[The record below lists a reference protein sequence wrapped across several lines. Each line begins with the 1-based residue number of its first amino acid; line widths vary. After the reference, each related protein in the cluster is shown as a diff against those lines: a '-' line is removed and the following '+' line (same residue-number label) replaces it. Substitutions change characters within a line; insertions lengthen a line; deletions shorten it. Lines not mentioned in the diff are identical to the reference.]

1 MLLRAIMARSSMKQK
16 RIEKMSEGIV
26 CKVWNVSATQKKGS
40 SLQLSDSIDYILD
53 EEKTE
58 ATLSNESQNL
68 FNEKQLGREC
78 QYIENDIKTV
88 DGAYVAVQNLVS
100 ADVRGA
106 VKEMMDVKNFYG
118 KLGGRA
124 ALHGIISLP
133 VGESGKEHAGE
144 LMALCAD
151 VMKKIFPNHQ
161 AVFAV
166 HTNTDNLHVH
176 FIVNSVGL
184 DGKKI
189 HQPKNFINEVLH
201 PCINE
206 YARKYGFTPNAEWD
220 KLQKGKISDY
230 VALKMDLRKAIDLA
244 IERADSFDDFRE
256 NMKACGFRVN
266 CGKYISIKREDMDKA
281 MRTYQLGTNY
291 TKEAIVERIMS
302 RKLAFEKMPGSDT
315 LRVMMAQSKK
325 VSDIDIYTPVFT
337 TMKKYRDMSVEERRT
352 AVSQL
357 KAGNNPWR
365 KHTSTSWQMKEI
377 ADNLNMTVRAEKY
390 VKTYSD
396 NGTVDAALKS
406 ILDLKKECAEEK
418 KKLKMYMRS
427 YKPVIDIY
435 RRMQKIERKA
445 YLYEHEGRT
454 EYRGEYEEYR
464 ELTRRLKHGYEKS
477 ISDVAQFVES
487 YEQQY
492 LLLNAQIR
500 ELSQEYREL
509 KKYAET
515 RGYSITQDKGLWE
528 TLGHD
533 DLKNDVRKGIFNTG
547 IQYMVSSNNPD
558 IMIRVVKSPY
568 VDRQGKT
575 QENISVSLLSRYG
588 EILEKHDLSEGT
600 ANLKKFVSKLEME
613 YNLKN
618 CESFKNISLA
628 REYSA
633 RCRNS
638 DEMNEPEEIRAM
650 MAQSGERMKKVHQ
663 RKTYSFTQA
672 INLLSVG
679 EKTGTYV
686 IVNAENPSY
695 MGIVFSD
702 ERGIRLKISDLNG
715 TMQEE
720 IAIPS
725 FKNRNKDGYN
735 TIAGISRKYGFS
747 DEMYAFESLEEARTY
762 SAVETM
768 KNITR

>member
-1 MLLRAIMARSSMKQK
+1 MARSSMKQE
-16 RIEKMSEGIV
+16 RIGKMGEGIV

-40 SLQLSDSIDYILD
+40 NQQLSDSIDYILD

-58 ATLSNESQNL
+58 AALSNESQEH

-78 QYIENDIKTV
+78 QYIENDIKTI

-100 ADVRGA
+100 ADVAGA
-106 VKEMMDVKNFYG
+106 VKEMMDVKKFYG

-133 VGESGKEHAGE
+133 VEESGKEHAGE

-151 VMKKIFPNHQ
+151 VMKKMFPNHQ

-206 YARKYGFTPNAEWD
+206 YAKKYGFTPNPEWD
-220 KLQKGKISDY
+220 KLQKEKISDY
-230 VALKMDLRKAIDLA
+230 VGLKMDLRKAIDLA
-244 IERADSFDDFRE
+244 IEGADSFDDFRE
-256 NMKACGFRVN
+256 NMKAGGFRIN
-266 CGKYISIKREDMDKA
+266 CGKHISVKREDMDKA
-281 MRTYQLGTNY
+281 MRTYQLGANY

-302 RKLAFEKMPGSDT
+302 RKLAFEKIPESDT
-315 LRVMMAQSKK
+315 LRAMMARSKK
-325 VSDIDIYTPVFT
+325 VSDTDAYTPVFT
-337 TMKKYRDMSVEERRT
+337 TMKKYRDMSAEERR
-352 AVSQL
+352 AAISQL
-357 KAGNNPWR
+357 KSGINPWR
-365 KHTSTSWQMKEI
+365 MHTATSWQMKEI

-390 VKTYSD
+390 IKAYSN
-396 NGTVDAALKS
+396 NGTIDAALKS
-406 ILDLKKECAEEK
+406 ILEQKKECAAEK
-418 KKLKMYMRS
+418 KKLKMYMRP

-445 YLYEHEGRT
+445 YLYEHEGRA

-464 ELTRRLKHGYEKS
+464 DLTRRLKRGYEKS
-477 ISDVAQFVES
+477 VSDVAQFLEA

-492 LLLNAQIR
+492 LLLNAQMG

-533 DLKNDVRKGIFNTG
+533 ELKNEVQRGIFDTG
-547 IQYMVSSNNPD
+547 IRYMVSSNNPD
-558 IMIRVVKSPY
+558 VMIRIVKNPY

-600 ANLKKFVSKLEME
+600 VNLKKFVSKLENE

-618 CESFKNISLA
+618 FESFKNISLA

-638 DEMNEPEEIRAM
+638 GEMNEPAELRAI
-650 MAQSGERMKKVHQ
+650 MARSGERTKKNHQ
-663 RKTYSFTQA
+663 RKTYSVTQA
-672 INLLSVG
+672 INLLSAG
-679 EKTGTYV
+679 KKTGVYV

-702 ERGIRLKISDLNG
+702 ESGIRLKISDLNG
-715 TMQEE
+715 RLQEE

-725 FKNRNKDGYN
+725 FKNRNQDGYN
-735 TIAGISRKYGFS
+735 AIADFSRKYGFS
-747 DEMYAFESLEEARTY
+747 DKLYAFESLEEARTY
-762 SAVETM
+762 SATEIM
-768 KNITR
+768 KNTMR